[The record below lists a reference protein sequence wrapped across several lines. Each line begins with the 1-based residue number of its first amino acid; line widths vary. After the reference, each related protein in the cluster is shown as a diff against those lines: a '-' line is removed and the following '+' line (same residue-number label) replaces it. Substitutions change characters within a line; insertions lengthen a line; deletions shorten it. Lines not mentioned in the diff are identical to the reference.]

1 MNAGLNLKSAAKR
14 RKKRKSKFKGSRGW
28 TRMNAN
34 KRRWDIPLAP
44 FGKGESPQRT
54 QRAQREAKGEKD
66 INRMDRAKEEE
77 S

>member
-1 MNAGLNLKSAAKR
+1 
-14 RKKRKSKFKGSRGW
+14 
-28 TRMNAN
+28 MNAN